1 VERTVTLRRDR
12 FGPIVRSVPAIPFHD
27 HPLVLRLRAAV
38 ADETTLLLVLAA
50 GIGAATGVV
59 VTAFYGLI
67 DLLHGLMMRSAARVE
82 VADALVLPL
91 VAGLGLGIARLL
103 VHRGTHDS
111 DGETVADVMY
121 RVTAHSGLLH
131 STPVLVKSI
140 ASAIVIGT
148 GGSVGAE
155 GPVVVA
161 GAATAAR
168 IGRWLRASPNRQ
180 RTLVG
185 CGAAAG
191 LSAAF
196 NAPIAGVLFAVEKIL
211 GSSGGLALGPHVV
224 ASIVATAVARTLL
237 GNHPVLALPTT
248 FGQRSPADLLSYA
261 VLGVITGLGALAY
274 NRGVWAT
281 RDAMRRF
288 GAFGQVLIAALGVGL
303 LNVLFRGALW
313 GRGHETLDFSLVQ
326 GRGAAFLLALS
337 GAKLVATA
345 LSLAAAGAGG
355 VFTPALFIGA
365 TLGGAV
371 GVLSGGIPS
380 LAMDP
385 GAAALAGMAGVVAG
399 ATHAPLTA
407 VLMVVEMTGDYALI
421 LPLLLAAVVAYAVA
435 RRLYP
440 ESIYTEWLVRKGV
453 HLVHG
458 ADAAVM
464 ARVTV
469 RECMNAHATTLPP
482 DATLDDVRRLA
493 RGSRQEDF
501 PLADSRGRLHG
512 LVRQSAILEAFEL
525 PPDTGAL
532 VLAAD
537 LAHGETLRVTPDD
550 SVLTALRRLAVA
562 DAEALPVVS
571 SLDRDRLV
579 GVVSRRDLMAAY
591 ERALTA
597 EPH

>member
-1 VERTVTLRRDR
+1 MGR
-12 FGPIVRSVPAIPFHD
+12 FCVVPPRSIRE
-27 HPLVLRLRAAV
+27 HPVAVRLRAAI
-38 ADETTLLLVLAA
+38 ADETTLLFLLAA
-50 GIGAATGVV
+50 GIGIATGLV
-59 VTAFYGLI
+59 VTLFYKLI
-67 DLLHGLMMRSAARVE
+67 DLLHAFVLRGAARFE
-82 VADALVLPL
+82 RADAIILPL

-103 VHRGTHDS
+103 VRRGTGDS

-121 RVTAHSGLLH
+121 RVNVHSGLMH
-131 STPVLVKSI
+131 STPVVVKSL
-140 ASAIVIGT
+140 ASAVVIGT

-168 IGRWLRASPNRQ
+168 FGRWLRASPNRQ

-211 GSSGGLALGPHVV
+211 GTSGGLALGPHVV
-224 ASIVATAVARTLL
+224 ASIMATAVTRTLI
-237 GNHPVLALPTT
+237 GDHPVMALPRA
-248 FGQRSPADLLSYA
+248 FGQRSPADLFSYA
-261 VLGVITGLGALAY
+261 VLGVIAGLGALAY
-274 NRGVWAT
+274 NRGVWRT
-281 RDAMRRF
+281 HDLMRRL
-288 GAFGQVLIAALGVGL
+288 GPVRKVLIAALGVGL
-303 LNVLFRGALW
+303 LNVVFRGALW
-313 GRGHETLDFSLVQ
+313 GRGHETLDFTLVQ
-326 GRGAAFLLALS
+326 GRGALFLLGLS
-337 GAKLVATA
+337 GAKIAATA

-371 GVLSGGIPS
+371 GVLSGVIPA

-385 GAAALAGMAGVVAG
+385 GAAALAGMAGLVAG

-421 LPLLLAAVVAYAVA
+421 LPLLLAAVIAYAVA

-453 HLVHG
+453 HLVQG

-464 ARVTV
+464 ARVMV
-469 RECMNAHATTLPP
+469 RDCMDTTPATIAS
-482 DATLDDVRRLA
+482 DATLDDLRRLA
-493 RGSRQEDF
+493 RDSRQEDF
-501 PLADSRGRLHG
+501 PLTDGQGRLQG
-512 LVRQSAILEAFEL
+512 LVRQSAILEAIEL
-525 PPDTGAL
+525 PPDAGAL

-537 LAHGETLRVTPDD
+537 LAHGETIRVTPDD
-550 SVLTALRRLAVA
+550 SALTALRRLASA
-562 DAEALPVVS
+562 DAEAIPVVAT
-571 SLDRDRLV
+571 RDPARLV